1 MEFQPR
7 IYLVVLELRKFLVR
21 VNMSTPQI
29 SEKKKSVE
37 GGNNKTTNSR
47 EEEKVLREKNAA
59 HNSLIMGLQENLRYG
74 QGSIAATEDVDG
86 MTLYGLI
93 AAGDSVARVL
103 GKALEDFKD
112 TLDSDDSSEEV
123 KSDRK
128 DRFEGI
134 SERFNR
140 LVQRTNDLSKR
151 AEQVDL
157 NRQEEKFRDSVS
169 EITAEINEETSGAEE
184 EQIKAAIGEEVEGSL
199 RLLSDHLGRI
209 SRTAGVEEEPSPR
222 IDFDVTFPADQ
233 QLDQLEAILQELESR
248 VDELDGKLTELEF
261 TADSRLDRDNSNST
275 ALTAKAE
282 ILEQPDGSE
291 PVVSATAEKLS
302 EAFKATTIV
311 KGTLL
316 TDPLYT
322 SVGRIDYKESD
333 IGEEITVTDEEQRGI
348 IFKAQKEAGMPW
360 HTNVGEDELTEEERS
375 RIAHAP
381 STEEEVAAHNILTTL
396 QRSYPEALQAGEEI
410 RIGDDAQG
418 FYTFQAI
425 QQGDNRSLFG
435 KDTEQV
441 GFLHVQERAGGKTA
455 IFHFSDPAAHSQHF
469 DAAIASEQQRR
480 DKSAEL
486 SGAMPR
492 APAIAH
498 EL

>member
-1 MEFQPR
+1 
-7 IYLVVLELRKFLVR
+7 
-21 VNMSTPQI
+21 MSTPQV
-29 SEKKKSVE
+29 SEKRKPAEGSKSA
-37 GGNNKTTNSR
+37 NSR
-47 EEEKVLREKNAA
+47 EEEKALREKNAA
-59 HNSLIMGLQENLRYG
+59 RNSLITGVQENLRYS

-112 TLDSDDSSEEV
+112 TLDLEDSSEEE
-123 KSDRK
+123 KSDKK
-128 DRFEGI
+128 DRFEDI

-140 LVQRTNDLSKR
+140 LVQKTDNLSKR

-157 NRQEEKFRDSVS
+157 NRREEKFRDSVS
-169 EITAEINEETSGAEE
+169 EITEETSGEE
-184 EQIKAAIGEEVEGSL
+184 EEHIKTAIGEEVESSL
-199 RLLSDHLGRI
+199 RLLSDHLDRI
-209 SRTAGVEEEPSPR
+209 SRTAGIEEEPSPR

-248 VDELDGKLTELEF
+248 VDELDEKLTEMESPEF
-261 TADSRLDRDNSNST
+261 GAGQDDPHSES
-275 ALTAKAE
+275 LTAKAE
-282 ILEQPDGSE
+282 LSEQSDSSRPISSE
-291 PVVSATAEKLS
+291 TATRLA

-333 IGEEITVTDEEQRGI
+333 VGEEITVTDEGNRGV
-348 IFKAQKEAGMPW
+348 IFKAQKETGMPW
-360 HTNVGEDELTEEERS
+360 NAKAGEDRLTEEERS
-375 RIAHAP
+375 RISHAP
-381 STEEEVAAHNILTTL
+381 STEKEVAAHNILTTL
-396 QRSYPEALQAGEEI
+396 QRNYPEAFQAGEEI
-410 RIGDDAQG
+410 RIGDDSQG
-418 FYTFQAI
+418 FYTFQAV
-425 QQGDNRSLFG
+425 QQGDNRSIFG

-441 GFLHVQERAGGKTA
+441 GFLHVQERAGEKTA
-455 IFHFSDPAAHSQHF
+455 IFHFSEPVMHSQQF
-469 DAAIASEQQRR
+469 DAAVAADQQHK
-480 DKSAEL
+480 DKNSEL
-486 SGAMPR
+486 SGVMPR